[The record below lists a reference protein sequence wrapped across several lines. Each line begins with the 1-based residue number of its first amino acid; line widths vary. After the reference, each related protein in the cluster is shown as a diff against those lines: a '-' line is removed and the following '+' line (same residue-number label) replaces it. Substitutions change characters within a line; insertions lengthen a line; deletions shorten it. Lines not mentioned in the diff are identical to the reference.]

1 MRWFVG
7 DERTI
12 RVWKDNWLPNG
23 SLRDYIKGPLP
34 PQEEDRRVNSLWA
47 NQTWSF
53 ESINLPLPPQIQE
66 LIQGIPMTRVATLD
80 DSFLWPYNKGT
91 CSVKFATKFL
101 FQCQL
106 TPWDKARWN

>member
-1 MRWFVG
+1 MFTDPRTSRRSYIWTAISLGAELLLDGMRWFVG

-53 ESINLPLPPQIQE
+53 ESINLPLPPPPKIQE
-66 LIQGIPMTRVATLD
+66 LI
-80 DSFLWPYNKGT
+80 
-91 CSVKFATKFL
+91 
-101 FQCQL
+101 
-106 TPWDKARWN
+106 